1 MKLFRALQTVALTLG
16 LVVSHLANAAI
27 VPSTAITY
35 VSTPQAGGSVEFKY
49 SIDTTGLATTF
60 DQLTLYF
67 DRGLYESVMIIGV
80 PSAWNAIVVQRDL
93 FLESD
98 GFFDALFARTYTA
111 GDPLIDMFTLQVQLV
126 SGMSESE
133 QRFELLTSDT
143 FTVVAEGFTT
153 RATPVPEPSS
163 LALVLAAWLAAIG
176 TARATAKKSRRVVA
190 SATRL
195 CSVDQAGHRA
205 PGEAA

>member
-1 MKLFRALQTVALTLG
+1 MKLFRAFQTVALTLG

-27 VPSTAITY
+27 VPSTAITF
-35 VSTPQAGGSVEFKY
+35 VSTPQVDGSVEFKY
-49 SIDTTGLATTF
+49 SIDTTGFDIPF

-67 DRGLYESVMIIGV
+67 DRGLYASVSIIDV
-80 PSAWNAIVVQRDL
+80 PTAWDAIVVQRDL
-93 FLESD
+93 VLESD
-98 GFFDALFARTYTA
+98 GFFDALFAKTYTA
-111 GDPLIDMFTLQVQLV
+111 TEPLIDMFTLQVQLV

-133 QRFELLTSDT
+133 QRFELLTSDPL
-143 FTVVAEGFTT
+143 TVVAEGFTT

-176 TARATAKKSRRVVA
+176 TARAAAKKSRRVVA